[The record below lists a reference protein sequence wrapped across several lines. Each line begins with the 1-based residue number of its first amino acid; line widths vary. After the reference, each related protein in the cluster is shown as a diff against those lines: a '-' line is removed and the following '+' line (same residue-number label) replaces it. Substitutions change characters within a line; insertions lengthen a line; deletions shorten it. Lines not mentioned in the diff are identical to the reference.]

1 MKKVLSIV
9 LTLALLLTALPLAL
23 GMTASAAGTGD
34 YAIYFDNSSN
44 GNNFWVTKRNDDN
57 PEIGMEELNL
67 PAGETYTVEFDVYAL
82 TAGSNVV
89 FGATKATWSTTTA
102 IENGHQV
109 WKNAPATTNTW
120 THYSFNVNTTET
132 WNGVIFYVTGDGFKG
147 YIDNLTIKDS
157 TGNVAAS
164 FEPTAADLS
173 KTSNCAKNVELSAC
187 LVDAKTPVVDV
198 NDYAIYIDNSANT
211 IQSNA
216 IWFNVLGAPQ
226 MSLEPDK
233 TYTLKFD
240 NYALNASTGGHC
252 YVGVNGTGGGIT
264 GQNWWNTKDVVGEWA
279 TQSVNFTFTDA
290 NLAYHTLHVGAGFKG
305 YMDNFRVYD
314 GNTEVAR
321 WEIDKS
327 SLGKE
332 NSGAS
337 VVVLPQEISEAKN
350 IAYKIE
356 IDTEGKLFRTAYD
369 GSLGEGASIK
379 FDYYLVSGKVKVDG
393 TNDSGAYLNKG
404 VGSFELSV
412 PVSKSFTITSR
423 SAEFVELYIWN
434 VEITQAGTP
443 LEFKS
448 YEGRTNCDWE
458 KILLSKVPEYVEK
471 DYGMLVDTTSVAA
484 DGSSNKSFWFNELG
498 MDSYYNTLVA
508 GETYT
513 FAFDVYPLTKTEDI
527 NLFHFRTSSGSADV
541 WGGFWK
547 GNDLVANEWNT
558 TSTTFTVDDA
568 SKTGNHILFV
578 FGGFKGY
585 VDNVRVIDKDGKEV
599 AGTTTG
605 FDGLTVPEKH
615 NAYLTID
622 VLPEDVEA
630 AKYPPYHKNTKE
642 DVVDATYFTEGSKTV
657 TCTDCGEV
665 VSTEVIP
672 SAADALLNGFATKY
686 ENGKFVIEFEYT
698 DALMMDIIDGAVIT
712 FNYTVNGYTNAV
724 VLDGDEGATVTLEG
738 FNADRLTA
746 DLTYYLSAEYAGVDT
761 AKINDVK
768 ETVKVADKANDEA
781 LAELLD
787 ALKADGANT
796 VVNGKA
802 SNTEWL
808 VSNTIKLD
816 IKAATAELN
825 IAASQ
830 KLVDALT
837 ALGKEGRTVTLT
849 VKVGDNFT
857 KDVVITD
864 LRKYTIVKIA
874 GLSFEQLNG
883 DISVKLAFDYE
894 GDAND
899 FATEEISFACGDYI
913 YNAGTPVADAFA
925 NYLSA

>member
-44 GNNFWVTKRNDDN
+44 GNNFWVTKKNDDH
-57 PEIGMEELNL
+57 PELGMEELNL
-67 PAGETYTVEFDVYAL
+67 PAGNTYTVEFDVYAL

-164 FEPTAADLS
+164 FEPTADDLS

-187 LVDAKTPVVDV
+187 LVDAKTPKVK
-198 NDYAIYIDNSANT
+198 DYAINFDNSAGT
-211 IQSNA
+211 GFTAFHFSD
-216 IWFNVLGAPQ
+216 LGFGAANLPIGN
-226 MSLEPDK
+226 
-233 TYTLKFD
+233 YTVKFD
-240 NYALNASTGGHC
+240 FYALEIGASKNIVAHMSNTAYNGNAFPGNAGQYWTEVSGATGKWETISFT
-252 YVGVNGTGGGIT
+252 VETI
-264 GQNWWNTKDVVGEWA
+264 DVASYPW
-279 TQSVNFTFTDA
+279 F
-290 NLAYHTLHVGAGFKG
+290 YIGAGLKG
-305 YMDNFRVYD
+305 YMDNFKVID
-314 GNTEVAR
+314 NATNTEVV
-321 WEIDKS
+321 
-327 SLGKE
+327 
-332 NSGAS
+332 NF
-337 VVVLPQEISEAKN
+337 EISSAN
-350 IAYKIE
+350 
-356 IDTEGKLFRTAYD
+356 F
-369 GSLGEGASIK
+369 
-379 FDYYLVSGKVKVDG
+379 GKV
-393 TNDSGAYLNKG
+393 
-404 VGSFELSV
+404 
-412 PVSKSFTITSR
+412 SKNFATV
-423 SAEFVELYIWN
+423 VELP
-434 VEITQAGTP
+434 A
-443 LEFKS
+443 
-448 YEGRTNCDWE
+448 
-458 KILLSKVPEYVEK
+458 
-471 DYGMLVDTTSVAA
+471 
-484 DGSSNKSFWFNELG
+484 
-498 MDSYYNTLVA
+498 
-508 GETYT
+508 
-513 FAFDVYPLTKTEDI
+513 
-527 NLFHFRTSSGSADV
+527 
-541 WGGFWK
+541 
-547 GNDLVANEWNT
+547 
-558 TSTTFTVDDA
+558 
-568 SKTGNHILFV
+568 
-578 FGGFKGY
+578 
-585 VDNVRVIDKDGKEV
+585 
-599 AGTTTG
+599 
-605 FDGLTVPEKH
+605 
-615 NAYLTID
+615 
-622 VLPEDVEA
+622 DVEA

-672 SAADALLNGFATKY
+672 AASDALVNGFATKY

-761 AKINDVK
+761 AKINNVK
-768 ETVKVADKANDEA
+768 ETVKAADKANDES

-787 ALKADGANT
+787 ALKADDANT

-830 KLVDALT
+830 KLVDTLT
-837 ALGKEGRTVTLT
+837 TLGKEGRTVTLT

>member
-102 IENGHQV
+102 IEKGHQV
-109 WKNAPATTNTW
+109 WKEAPATTNTW
-120 THYSFNVNTTET
+120 THYSFNVKTTET
-132 WNGVIFYVTGDGFKG
+132 WKGVIFYVIGDGFKG

-157 TGNVAAS
+157 TGKVAAS
-164 FEPTAADLS
+164 FEPTAADLT
-173 KTSNCAKNVELSAC
+173 KTSNCAKNVELSPC
-187 LVDAKTPVVDV
+187 LVEAKTPKAK
-198 NDYAIYIDNSANT
+198 DYAILVDNSAGTGNG
-211 IQSNA
+211 QLYLHEVGMPYDNA
-216 IWFNVLGAPQ
+216 LPAGDYTNSF
-226 MSLEPDK
+226 DF
-233 TYTLKFD
+233 YTLD
-240 NYALNASTGGHC
+240 ATSTLLALNISKGDWNGNCMDQIYLDAPSEI
-252 YVGVNGTGGGIT
+252 GVWKTVSR
-264 GQNWWNTKDVVGEWA
+264 DV
-279 TQSVNFTFTDA
+279 TLTDNA
-290 NLAYHTLHVGAGFKG
+290 KFPWFWVGAGLKG
-305 YMDNFRVYD
+305 YMDNFKITSKAT
-314 GNTEVAR
+314 GEVG
-321 WEIDKS
+321 
-327 SLGKE
+327 L
-332 NSGAS
+332 
-337 VVVLPQEISEAKN
+337 
-350 IAYKIE
+350 
-356 IDTEGKLFRTAYD
+356 
-369 GSLGEGASIK
+369 
-379 FDYYLVSGKVKVDG
+379 
-393 TNDSGAYLNKG
+393 
-404 VGSFELSV
+404 SFE
-412 PVSKSFTITSR
+412 
-423 SAEFVELYIWN
+423 
-434 VEITQAGTP
+434 G
-443 LEFKS
+443 
-448 YEGRTNCDWE
+448 
-458 KILLSKVPEYVEK
+458 
-471 DYGMLVDTTSVAA
+471 VAA
-484 DGSSNKSFWFNELG
+484 DLG
-498 MDSYYNTLVA
+498 KTSKGINTVV
-508 GETYT
+508 E
-513 FAFDVYPLTKTEDI
+513 
-527 NLFHFRTSSGSADV
+527 
-541 WGGFWK
+541 
-547 GNDLVANEWNT
+547 
-558 TSTTFTVDDA
+558 
-568 SKTGNHILFV
+568 
-578 FGGFKGY
+578 
-585 VDNVRVIDKDGKEV
+585 
-599 AGTTTG
+599 
-605 FDGLTVPEKH
+605 
-615 NAYLTID
+615 
-622 VLPEDVEA
+622 LPEEIET
-630 AKYPPYHKNTKE
+630 AKYPPYHTNTKE

-672 SAADALLNGFATKY
+672 AANDALVNGFATKY

-738 FNADRLTA
+738 FNADRLNA

-761 AKINDVK
+761 AKINNVK
-768 ETVKVADKANDEA
+768 ETVKVADKANDES

-894 GDAND
+894 ADAND
-899 FATEEISFACGDYI
+899 FATEEITFACGDYI